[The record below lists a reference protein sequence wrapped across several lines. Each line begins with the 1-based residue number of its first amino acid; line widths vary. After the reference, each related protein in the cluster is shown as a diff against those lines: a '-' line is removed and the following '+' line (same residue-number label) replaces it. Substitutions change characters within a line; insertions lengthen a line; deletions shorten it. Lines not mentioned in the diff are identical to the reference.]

1 MGNYAVFCSNDKFLI
16 CTLLR
21 IGHNSSCASYVVCIL
36 GYCSGTFRMDK
47 KLRIWMCF
55 LCFCHICFAHSKMSW
70 ATTLDKF
77 KSFLRNLFCYPCS
90 EVTVRNKKNLVVL
103 QLLNNRYCWCRCNT
117 YVTQCLQFRS
127 CINISYYCIIRIL
140 FF

>member
-36 GYCSGTFRMDK
+36 GYCNGTFRMDK
-47 KLRIWMCF
+47 ELRIWMCF

-77 KSFLRNLFCYPCS
+77 KCFLRNLFCYPCS
-90 EVTVRNKKNLVVL
+90 EVTVRNKKILSFSSFLTIDTADADVTHTSHNVFNSEVVL
-103 QLLNNRYCWCRCNT
+103 
-117 YVTQCLQFRS
+117 
-127 CINISYYCIIRIL
+127 I
-140 FF
+140 